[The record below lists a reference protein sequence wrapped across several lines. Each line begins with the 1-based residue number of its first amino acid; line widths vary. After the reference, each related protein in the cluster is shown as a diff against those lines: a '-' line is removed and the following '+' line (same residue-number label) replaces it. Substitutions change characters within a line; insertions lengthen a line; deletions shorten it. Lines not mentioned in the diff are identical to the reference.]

1 MLELAKLPAEQQ
13 LDFWLGEW
21 DVSWGDDQHGTN
33 HIVCILDGRVIQENF
48 DGSPALDF
56 QGMSLSVYSEKLGR
70 WQQTWADSQ
79 GSCWHFTGGVVGN
92 EMILTTNDV
101 IDGQPVLLRMV
112 FYNIASDELDWR
124 WERSNDGGET
134 WEERWQIHYRRKKV

>member
-1 MLELAKLPAEQQ
+1 MLEISKRPAAKQ

-33 HIVCILDGRVIQENF
+33 RIVRILDERVIQENF
-48 DGSPALDF
+48 DGTPSLDF
-56 QGMSLSVYSEKLGR
+56 RGMSLSVYSEKLQQ
-70 WQQTWADSQ
+70 WQQTWTDSQ
-79 GSCWHFTGGVVGN
+79 GSYWHFTGGVVGN

-112 FYNIASDELDWR
+112 FYNITQDELDWR
-124 WERSNDGGET
+124 WERSDDDGAT
-134 WEERWQIHYRRKKV
+134 WQERWQIHYHRRKG